1 MPTVADVITATTD
14 AVSQDASNAQAL
26 VRTSGHL
33 TGTTRVEL
41 RSGKHQVVVDE
52 PAALAGDDA
61 APGPVDYAVVALA
74 SCQAVTYRFWA
85 EKLGI
90 ALDDVEVKVDAD
102 LDLRGFFG
110 LDDSVRPGF
119 SNVRVEVK
127 PIGPESYERYQE
139 LADAV
144 DEHCPVLDLFSNET
158 PVERKVAI
166 GA

>member
-1 MPTVADVITATTD
+1 MPTVAESIAATTS
-14 AVSQDASNAQAL
+14 AVEQDAANAQVV
-26 VRTSGHL
+26 VRTRGHL
-33 TGTTRVEL
+33 TNTTQVTL
-41 RSGKHQVVVDE
+41 RSNRHEVLVDE
-52 PAALAGDDA
+52 PPALAGDDS

-74 SCQAVTYRFWA
+74 SCQAITYRFWA

-90 ALDDVEVKVDAD
+90 QLDDVEVKVDAD

-119 SNVRVEVK
+119 SEVRVEVT
-127 PIGPESYERYQE
+127 PIGPESPERYQE

-144 DEHCPVLDLFSNET
+144 DGNCPVLDLFKNTT
-158 PVERKVAI
+158 PVTRKVAV